1 MKVKELKKV
10 IASLGDDVEIR
21 FVTIGEAGGTF
32 TSEPARNYGVNG
44 TYFDRK
50 RRKFYIMEGAGG
62 SKKAKAKDV
71 WKKFEKKPKPDERCA
86 GLINWFKD

>member
-21 FVTIGEAGGTF
+21 FITIGDSYGGTF
-32 TSEPARNYGVNG
+32 TSYPPRNHG
-44 TYFDRK
+44 TSGCYFDEGVL
-50 RRKFYIMEGAGG
+50 YIMEGAGG